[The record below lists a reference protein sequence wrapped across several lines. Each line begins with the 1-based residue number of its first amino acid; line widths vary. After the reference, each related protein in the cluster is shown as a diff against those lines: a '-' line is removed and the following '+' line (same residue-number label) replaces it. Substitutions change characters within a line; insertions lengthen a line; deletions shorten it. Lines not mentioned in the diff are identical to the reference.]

1 MPVGVHCPSHLL
13 MTNDELLCRCCTCSM
28 LHHST
33 VSSIHFSLRSSS
45 PVCSCHNSKQNWLL
59 QSTSRI
65 RYMCP
70 KYSFPPIRVWKTSA
84 FIQCHFFT
92 SISVIFLALSYKPL
106 CILITTNNVQFLSYK
121 FHDIFALSLNWT
133 SVNLFINHLTHYHS
147 FLKYKLAAHNSPTVF
162 TVW

>member
-1 MPVGVHCPSHLL
+1 MSTALHTYWWPMMSFCVDAVLVQCY
-13 MTNDELLCRCCTCSM
+13 TTLLCLPFISLSGLPRLFVPATTPNRIDFFS
-28 LHHST
+28 LHHAFDTCARST
-33 VSSIHFSLRSSS
+33 AS
-45 PVCSCHNSKQNWLL
+45 L
-59 QSTSRI
+59 QSGSERRQLLSNAI
-65 RYMCP
+65 
-70 KYSFPPIRVWKTSA
+70 
-84 FIQCHFFT
+84 FFT